1 MRYNVWGNKGVEG
14 INGTGINGKVHFY
27 ENDKL
32 RLNGPFTLEFAVNER
47 HNIQGS
53 TPIMGLSEGVLGIY
67 SKTSE
72 EAPCGKKLSV
82 SLSAGE
88 GAEIEAQLPEN
99 WFDSWHKV
107 ALSYDGENLKL
118 YIDGA
123 LAGETPCVF
132 CKAL

>member
-1 MRYNVWGNKGVEG
+1 
-14 INGTGINGKVHFY
+14 
-27 ENDKL
+27 
-32 RLNGPFTLEFAVNER
+32 
-47 HNIQGS
+47 
-53 TPIMGLSEGVLGIY
+53 MGLSEGVLGIY

-123 LAGETPCVF
+123 LAGETPCVVPEGSF
-132 CKAL
+132 EAGTIVVGGTILFRF